1 MRSINDVRIATKLSL
16 AFGCLAAVTVGI
28 SAVGYGRLSAI
39 DHTIGLTAHS
49 NEVVES
55 LDAVML
61 SMVNQETGL
70 RGYLLSGEP
79 GFLSPYKD
87 GKASY
92 AVAMERVR
100 SLTADNGAQQARL
113 ADADRAAARWE
124 SDVAAKEI
132 ALVQAGDLE
141 TARRIEASGAGKAA
155 MDALRTAIAEADK
168 AERGLYAGRSADQA
182 RSFATAYMTSVVGSV
197 VSIAIA
203 AILAFLVFALLTRPM
218 TRLVSVLQRMAQG
231 EIDAEIAEARRG
243 DEIGA
248 VGRAVEGIKAL
259 VARKAVEDAELKRVA
274 EVAATAERHRT
285 MIELA
290 DNFDR
295 AVGGIVGTVSASAT
309 QLQATAR
316 AMSATASETS
326 SQSATVAAAAE
337 EAASN
342 VNTVA
347 AAAEELG
354 SSVQEIGRQVDG
366 SAKLALGAVS
376 EADRTGALVQALN
389 QSVSKIGDVV
399 GLISTIAGQT
409 NLLALNATI
418 EAARAGAAG
427 KGFAVVAAEVK
438 ALAEQ
443 TAKATH
449 EISAHIA
456 QVQSSTGQ
464 AVTAIDGITDRIR
477 EISGVATSIAAAVE
491 EQGAATQE
499 IVRNVAQ
506 AAIGAGEVTSNITGV
521 ADAAE
526 QTGAAAGQ
534 VLNAAS
540 GLSQQ
545 SESLR
550 AEVARFLETVRA
562 A

>member
-182 RSFATAYMTSVVGSV
+182 RSFATAYMASVVGSM
-197 VSIAIA
+197 VSVAIA

-218 TRLVSVLQRMAQG
+218 TRLVAVLQRMAQG

-259 VARKAVEDAELKRVA
+259 VARKAVEDAELKRIA
-274 EVAATAERHRT
+274 EVAADRRAAPDDDRAGRQFRPGGRRDRRDGFRVGHRT
-285 MIELA
+285 A
-290 DNFDR
+290 GYR
-295 AVGGIVGTVSASAT
+295 PGHVGHRLRDVEPV
-309 QLQATAR
+309 
-316 AMSATASETS
+316 
-326 SQSATVAAAAE
+326 ATVAAAAE

-366 SAKLALGAVS
+366 SAKLAQGAVS

-389 QSVSKIGDVV
+389 PVRRRRS
-399 GLISTIAGQT
+399 
-409 NLLALNATI
+409 
-418 EAARAGAAG
+418 
-427 KGFAVVAAEVK
+427 
-438 ALAEQ
+438 
-443 TAKATH
+443 
-449 EISAHIA
+449 
-456 QVQSSTGQ
+456 
-464 AVTAIDGITDRIR
+464 
-477 EISGVATSIAAAVE
+477 ATS
-491 EQGAATQE
+491 
-499 IVRNVAQ
+499 
-506 AAIGAGEVTSNITGV
+506 
-521 ADAAE
+521 
-526 QTGAAAGQ
+526 
-534 VLNAAS
+534 S
-540 GLSQQ
+540 G
-545 SESLR
+545 
-550 AEVARFLETVRA
+550 
-562 A
+562 